1 MIKQFTRLVSK
12 RLNKAGTRSLNGYS
26 RVQTRPGVIRITELC
41 GDGIGPELQRSVHR
55 VADAL
60 PVKFEFEP
68 IDWSVDRR
76 EEMGVKHEYIE
87 EAFESFDETKLC
99 IKYPTVTKTRSPNG
113 LFRRRCDF
121 SVIYRPTISIDGID
135 SNFKENVNMHIV
147 RIATGGTYDDPGQKL
162 GKDTAVSIRLVERK
176 PCVEAAKFAFEL
188 AKKKGMTM
196 TSASKHTIQKVTDG
210 FFENI
215 TKKVAKDFPEVKHQV
230 ELFDA
235 LLGKVI
241 IKPDY
246 QVVLCLNEYGD
257 FLSDLASGLVGSLGT
272 GASGN
277 YSFND
282 DLSVNHA
289 MFDPAGGTAPDI
301 AGQNKANPTA
311 ILLAYGMLLDHVDR
325 YDLGHALRMS
335 MFECIKNGHTTAD
348 LGGKLSTDEFTDRV
362 IDHMDGWL
370 AKAV

>member
-1 MIKQFTRLVSK
+1 MLRKGIKRV
-12 RLNKAGTRSLNGYS
+12 LNNSTGLLRSSRAYS
-26 RVQTRPGVIRITELC
+26 NPSSLKITELC
-41 GDGIGPELQRSVHR
+41 GDGIGPEIQRSVYK
-55 VADAL
+55 VAEAL
-60 PVKFEFEP
+60 PMEFKFEP
-68 IDWSVDRR
+68 IDWSVERR
-76 EEMGVKHEYIE
+76 ESMLQKHEYID
-87 EAFESFDETKLC
+87 EAFESFDKTKLC

-113 LFRRRCDF
+113 LFRRKCEF
-121 SVIYRPTISIDGID
+121 SVIYRPAISIDGIS
-135 SNFKENVNMHIV
+135 SNFKKDVNMHIV
-147 RIATGGTYDDPGQKL
+147 RVATGGTYDDPGQKL
-162 GKDTAVSIRLVERK
+162 GTDTAISVRLVERR
-176 PCVEAAKFAFEL
+176 PCTEAAKFAFEL
-188 AKKKGMTM
+188 AKKKGWSM

-210 FFENI
+210 FFEEI
-215 TKKVAKDFPEVKHQV
+215 TRGVGQEYPDVEHNV

-241 IKPDY
+241 IKPSPY

-277 YSFND
+277 YSFNK

-325 YDLGHALRMS
+325 YDLGHSLRMGL
-335 MFECIKNGHTTAD
+335 FECIKEGHTTAD
-348 LGGKLSTDEFTDRV
+348 LGGKLSTDQFTDAV
-362 IDHMDGWL
+362 IDRMGGYL
-370 AKAV
+370 ELTA